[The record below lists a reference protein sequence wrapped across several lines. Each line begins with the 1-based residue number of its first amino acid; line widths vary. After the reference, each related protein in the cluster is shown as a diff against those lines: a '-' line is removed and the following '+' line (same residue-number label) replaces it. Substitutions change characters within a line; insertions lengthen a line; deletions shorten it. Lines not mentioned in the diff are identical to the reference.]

1 MKGCRPLTTQEIISV
16 SEQFTEPYKVRNRAL
31 FILGISTGGRIA
43 ELLSLKIEDVWQG
56 GQAVS
61 DLLYEKNVVKG
72 KENSRL
78 IPVNSDAKQVIQE
91 LVSWQKEQYGSIE
104 KKRPL
109 FPSRKGFSAIS
120 TTQGYRVLKDAFSLA
135 GLNGKVA
142 THSMR
147 KTYAQRLYDA
157 TGDIYLVAEALGH
170 KAVETTKKYL
180 GVSYDKLRRASE
192 EIELC
197 NRTRISLHSI
207 DDISTGE
214 LIVELMSRGVD
225 MTSAIEQRKASAV
238 RALRSPSAKRKAKI
252 VKFPN
257 RRV

>member
-78 IPVNSDAKQVIQE
+78 IPVNSDARQAINE
-91 LVSWQKEQYGSIE
+91 LIEWHKEQYGSIE

-197 NRTRISLHSI
+197 NRTTLSLHSEMSDSDLI
-207 DDISTGE
+207 LLLAKRGWDISD
-214 LIVELMSRGVD
+214 LIDQLQEK
-225 MTSAIEQRKASAV
+225 E
-238 RALRSPSAKRKAKI
+238 KRDAKI
-252 VKFPN
+252 IQFPKA
-257 RRV
+257 V

>member
-1 MKGCRPLTTQEIISV
+1 LKGCRPLTTQEIISV
-16 SEQFTEPYKVRNRAL
+16 SEQFTVPYEVRNRAL

-56 GQAVS
+56 GQPVS

-78 IPVNSDAKQVIQE
+78 IPCNSDARQAIRKLIDWQV
-91 LVSWQKEQYGSIE
+91 KQYGSLDP
-104 KKRPL
+104 KRPL
-109 FPSRKGFSAIS
+109 FPSRKGNDAIS

-147 KTYAQRLYDA
+147 KTYAQRCA

-197 NRTRISLHSI
+197 NRSRLSLHSSLNDSDLI
-207 DDISTGE
+207 LLLAKRGWDISD
-214 LIVELMSRGVD
+214 LIDQLQEEKHSN
-225 MTSAIEQRKASAV
+225 
-238 RALRSPSAKRKAKI
+238 AKI
-252 VKFPN
+252 IKFPKAI
-257 RRV
+257 

>member
-1 MKGCRPLTTQEIISV
+1 MKGCRPLTTQEIIKV
-16 SEQFTEPYKVRNRAL
+16 SEQFSSKYKVRNRAL

-43 ELLSLKIEDVWQG
+43 ELLSLKIEDVWSPTRRRLGEQG
-56 GQAVS
+56 GQPVS

-78 IPVNSDAKQVIQE
+78 IPLNSDAKQAIRK
-91 LVSWQKEQYGSIE
+91 LIDWQVKQYPKVE
-104 KKRPL
+104 PKRPL
-109 FPSRKGFSAIS
+109 FPSRKGNDAIS

-170 KAVETTKKYL
+170 KAVETTKKYQP
-180 GVSYDKLRRASE
+180 SILRQVA
-192 EIELC
+192 
-197 NRTRISLHSI
+197 
-207 DDISTGE
+207 
-214 LIVELMSRGVD
+214 
-225 MTSAIEQRKASAV
+225 
-238 RALRSPSAKRKAKI
+238 
-252 VKFPN
+252 
-257 RRV
+257 